1 MFKVQLELVLGS
13 GRLIFYITASNILDC
28 NHTTQSQVLKFEL
41 SFAKFIGSSKL
52 SSNSYREFKAQLE
65 LIKFELGLDKNSKSL
80 STAQLDL
87 FH

>member
-13 GRLIFYITASNILDC
+13 GRLIFYITASNIFDC

-52 SSNSYREFKAQLE
+52 SSNS
-65 LIKFELGLDKNSKSL
+65 
-80 STAQLDL
+80 
-87 FH
+87 